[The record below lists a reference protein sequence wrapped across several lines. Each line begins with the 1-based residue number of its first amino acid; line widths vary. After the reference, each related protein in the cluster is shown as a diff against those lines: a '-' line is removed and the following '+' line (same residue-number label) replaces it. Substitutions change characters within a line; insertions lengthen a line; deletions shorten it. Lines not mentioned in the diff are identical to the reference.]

1 MPRWLVISI
10 LVALVSAWG
19 VTIALTTGSDKVKP
33 HSYVVEL
40 DSGYGLTTGS
50 DVKFGGVR
58 AGIIDTLEL
67 DQRTRRALVA
77 IHLTLP
83 GFDSLS
89 RDAFCQVRMQSL
101 IGEYY
106 LDCQPGR
113 GAPLRAGAHIP
124 VSQTGSAIGFDLL
137 QTIQRYP
144 NTQRLRLLLG
154 ELGAGVASRGP
165 QINEALRRALP
176 ALRQTNRVLGVLAD
190 ENHTLANL
198 VRNGDRALAGVAQRK
213 SDVARFIKEAGDV
226 SAISARRRAALAEQ
240 SRRYPGFLDQ
250 VTPAMRDLGRD
261 ADAQTGALQQLSAGS
276 DRLRT
281 FFDRLRRCSAASP
294 PAIDALGKAASTGRA
309 TARTSKP
316 ALGLLAKV
324 AEHSPELAK
333 NGAIVLEHLDDRNAA
348 VEPDKRSPGGKGFTG
363 LEAVLRYVYT
373 QSQAVNIFNGN
384 NYMLKIGLVS
394 AEKNCGHYATDVGS
408 RANPQCRS
416 WIGPDQVGVNHGEP
430 GTPPEPAARAHTR
443 HAAHH
448 FSRHDRPAPSVDT
461 PHSDQAP
468 APAEHPHVP
477 DKPAVPSVPKLPDL
491 PAVPQLP
498 PPPGGVPDPRGAQ
511 DVLDYLLGP

>member
-67 DQRTRRALVA
+67 DQRTRRALVGV
-77 IHLTLP
+77 HLTLP
-83 GFDSLS
+83 GFDSLN
-89 RDAFCQVRMQSL
+89 RDAFCQVRPQSL

-106 LDCQPGR
+106 LDCQPGH

-124 VSQTGSAIGFDLL
+124 ITQSGSAIGFDLL
-137 QTIQRYP
+137 NTIQRYP

-176 ALRQTNRVLGVLAD
+176 ALRQTNRVLRVLAE

-213 SDVARFIKEAGDV
+213 RDVARFVKEAGHT
-226 SAISARRRAALAEQ
+226 SEISARRRAALAEQ
-240 SRRYPGFLDQ
+240 WRRYPGFLDQ
-250 VTPAMRDLGRD
+250 LTPSMRDLGRA
-261 ADAQTGALQQLSAGS
+261 ADAQTGALHELSAGS
-276 DRLRT
+276 GRLKT
-281 FFDRLRRCSAASP
+281 FFDRLKGFSAASP
-294 PAIDALGKAASTGRA
+294 PAITALGRAAQTGRT
-309 TARTSKP
+309 TAREAKP
-316 ALGLLAKV
+316 ALTALNQV
-324 AEHSPELAK
+324 AQNSPELAK
-333 NGAIVLEHLDDRNAA
+333 NAAIVLEHLDDRNAA
-348 VEPDKRSPGGKGFTG
+348 AEPDKRSPEGKGYTG
-363 LEAVLRYVYT
+363 LEAVLRYIYT

-384 NYMLKIGLVS
+384 NYMLKIGLLS
-394 AEKNCGHYATDVGS
+394 SGNCGKYADAAVTKEF
-408 RANPQCRS
+408 PECRS
-416 WIGPDQVGVNHGEP
+416 WIGPTQP
-430 GTPPEPAARAHTR
+430 GITAPDFAPTPTRAHARHRRAHRRPAA
-443 HAAHH
+443 AAH
-448 FSRHDRPAPSVDT
+448 PGEGPTAAVPQNAPSA
-461 PHSDQAP
+461 PGQA
-468 APAEHPHVP
+468 P
-477 DKPAVPSVPKLPDL
+477 DKPALPSAPPVPKLPDL
-491 PAVPQLP
+491 PPLPQVPS
-498 PPPGGVPDPRGAQ
+498 PPGGLPGPGARAEN
-511 DVLDYLLGP
+511 